1 MLIMEK
7 VGFIGLGIMGK
18 PMVSNLYKAGLEVM
32 VNDLDENIA
41 KEIETASK
49 GLVKFADKETIGA
62 ECKVIMCILPS
73 AGIVDNILFGEGGL
87 AKTMKPGTIFV
98 DFSSETSGQSKDHA
112 EKLAKTGVK
121 FIDAPVSGGEPG
133 AINGTLSIM
142 VGAEEEDFNAVKP
155 YFDILGGS
163 AVLIGGTGSGSVTKL
178 VNQAIVNLNI
188 ATVGEA
194 FTFAAKA
201 GVDPEK
207 VYNAIKGGLAGS
219 QVLHD
224 KVPMILDRNF
234 KPGGTIKVN
243 SKDIKN
249 VLDTAHQI
257 DSPMPLTALLF
268 EIQQSCKVAGGYMD
282 DHCGYV
288 KFFERLAGVE
298 VKRI

>member
-1 MLIMEK
+1 MAK

-18 PMVSNLYKAGLEVM
+18 PMVTNLYKAGMEVL
-32 VNDLDENIA
+32 VNDVNEEIA
-41 KEIETASK
+41 HQLEKDSN
-49 GLVKFADKETIGA
+49 GLVKFVDKETMGR
-62 ECKVIMCILPS
+62 ECEVVMCILPT
-73 AGIVDNILFGEGGL
+73 ADIVNDVLFGEGGV
-87 AKTMKPGTIFV
+87 AFTMKEGSVFV
-98 DFSSETSGQSKDHA
+98 DFSSETAGQSKDHA
-112 EKLAKTGVK
+112 EKLAKYGIK
-121 FIDAPVSGGEPG
+121 FLDAPVSGGEPG
-133 AINGTLSIM
+133 AVNGTLSIM
-142 VGAEEEDFNAVKP
+142 VGGEEEVFNRIKP

-188 ATVGEA
+188 AVVGEA

-201 GVDPEK
+201 GVDPQK
-207 VYNAIKGGLAGS
+207 VYDAIKGGLAGS

-243 SKDIKN
+243 HKDVKN

-257 DSPMPLTALLF
+257 DVPMPLTAQLF
-268 EIQQSCKVAGGYMD
+268 EIQQSCKVAGGFMD

-288 KFFERLAGVE
+288 KYFERLAGVE
-298 VKRI
+298 VKRVD

>member
-1 MLIMEK
+1 MEK

-18 PMVSNLYKAGLEVM
+18 PMVTNLYKAGVEVL
-32 VNDLDENIA
+32 VNDINESIA
-41 KEIETASK
+41 KELEKASN
-49 GLVKFADKETIGA
+49 GLVKLTDKETIGA
-62 ECKVIMCILPS
+62 SCKIVMCILPT
-73 AGIVDNILFGEGGL
+73 ADIVDNVLFGEGGV
-87 AKTMKPGTIFV
+87 AKKMAAGSLFT
-98 DFSSETSGQSKDHA
+98 DFSSETAGQSKDHA
-112 EKLAKTGVK
+112 EKLAKLGVR

-142 VGAEEEDFNAVKP
+142 AGGSEKDFDDMKP
-155 YFDILGGS
+155 YFDIMGGS
-163 AVLIGGTGSGSVTKL
+163 AVLIGPTGSGSVTKL

-201 GVDPEK
+201 GVDPQK
-207 VYNAIKGGLAGS
+207 VFDAIKGGLAGS
-219 QVLHD
+219 RVLTD
-224 KVPMILDRNF
+224 KIPKILNRDF
-234 KPGGTIKVN
+234 KAGGTIKVN

-257 DSPMPLTALLF
+257 DVPMPLTAILY
-268 EIQQSCKVAGGYMD
+268 EIQQSCKVAGGIMD

-298 VKRI
+298 VKKVD